1 MTFMAKSDVFV
12 GPTPPAKSRL
22 RTLALKGL
30 EKLGMHHVLFVAF
43 TLIAAFPVFT
53 LASWVQNHAVQQEME
68 SAINEHLLVARNLT
82 AAVSRYVYD
91 LKSGFRLAIATFY
104 SGEQAK
110 GLKDLL
116 ISLEFQHVSIVNGK
130 TGEVER
136 YIAGLADASSPH
148 AILPPKTLAEFQGL
162 LKGDDIQIT
171 DLRRDA
177 AGNPAVFLL
186 KALPDGRIAY
196 GSIGTQ
202 YLIKLQKTLA
212 VGARGHAIVLDRKGA
227 VIAHPIQKWIDGEF
241 DLSKTPPAQAIKAG
255 KTGVMEFYSPAEK
268 AEMITAYTSV
278 PETGW
283 GIMVPQPM
291 EELYAK
297 AGEVRTAAMAI
308 SFFGL
313 LAAGIVSW
321 LLAKY
326 IARPLQSVSGTAG
339 AIAHGDMAVRAP
351 SFAPFVPRE
360 LHELAGS
367 FNHMVDELSR
377 THVELADTATRAEAG
392 NRAKSEFLANMS
404 HELRTPLNAILGF
417 SEVMRDE
424 VFGPLANSRYQ
435 GYVQDINSSAAHL
448 IKVISDILDLS
459 KAETGAISVELG
471 AVKIPEVFEMCG
483 RLIGQRARDGQVT
496 VETEVDPLLVEGPIE
511 TDGGKLT
518 QILLNL
524 VSNSV
529 KFTKPGGGHVQL
541 AAKLSQ
547 NAVVFMVRDDG
558 IGIAEQDL
566 ATVLTPFGQVA
577 GAYTAREGF
586 GLGLPLS
593 KKLAERLGGN
603 LTIESQLG
611 RGTTVYVWL
620 PLSAVSEEAPA
631 AEQYVGFH

>member
-1 MTFMAKSDVFV
+1 
-12 GPTPPAKSRL
+12 L
-22 RTLALKGL
+22 RTLALKAL

-53 LASWVQNHAVQQEME
+53 LASWVQNHAVRQEME
-68 SAINEHLLVARNLT
+68 SAINEHLFIARNLT

-104 SGEQAK
+104 SGEQVK
-110 GLKDLL
+110 GLKGLL
-116 ISLEFQHVSIVNGK
+116 ISLEFQHISIVNGK

-136 YIAGLADASSPH
+136 YLAGLVDAGLPH
-148 AILPPKTLAEFQGL
+148 AVLKPEKLAELQSL
-162 LKGDDIQIT
+162 VRGDDIQVT

-177 AGNPAVFLL
+177 AGNPVVFLL

-202 YLIKLQKTLA
+202 YLIKLQKA
-212 VGARGHAIVLDRKGA
+212 IAFGARGHAIVLDQKGA

-241 DLSKTPPAQAIKAG
+241 DLSKTPPAQAIMAG
-255 KTGVMEFYSPAEK
+255 KTGVMQFHSPADK
-268 AEMITAYTSV
+268 ADMITAYTSV

-313 LAAGIVSW
+313 LAAGIMSW

-326 IARPLQSVSGTAG
+326 IARPLQSVSCAAG
-339 AIAHGDMAVRAP
+339 AIAHGDTAVRAP

-377 THVELADTATRAEAG
+377 THVELADTATRAETA

-424 VFGPLANSRYQ
+424 VFGPLANPRYQ

-459 KAETGAISVELG
+459 KAETGAISIELG

-483 RLIGQRARDGQVT
+483 RLIGQRPRDGTVT
-496 VETEVDPLLVEGPIE
+496 IEAEIDPLLVERTIE

-524 VSNSV
+524 VSNSI
-529 KFTKPGGGHVQL
+529 KFTKSGGGRVHL

-547 NAVVFMVRDDG
+547 NSVVFTVRDDG
-558 IGIAEQDL
+558 IGIPEKDL

-577 GAYTAREGF
+577 GAYTARDGF

-593 KKLAERLGGN
+593 KKLAERLGGS

-620 PLSAVSEEAPA
+620 PLTPNPEGNPAPEA
-631 AEQYVGFH
+631 YVGFS